1 MKNTIL
7 CSAICLSV
15 LFFLPHTLYSQLLAT
30 EMELLF
36 RIDTSAQNEVL
47 LGSLGASLIDSERNV
62 YLVDNGNKKIHHF
75 DETGAIVKSFSG
87 EGRGPGEFMRTT
99 SATLSQDEETLSIID
114 YTNAR
119 INSYDVQ
126 TGEHLSTIA
135 LQSTIIP
142 TNAIISFGE
151 KILLLGSHQRVDSMV
166 NEVDQDGETVKSTGN
181 FIDFSSFVHNNA
193 GKMQLSI
200 VYASVL
206 ENQLLVTLAAP
217 KRAKIFDH
225 DLNVVHEFEGD
236 FLPTPW
242 ETHMTM
248 RPDRFRTRFYSMGAD
263 VLFLSEDTYLFHW
276 LEIVDPDGPLTKRH
290 LELRSTLNGELLSSH
305 PISESLSL
313 LSLQRKS
320 DRSALLLT
328 RNSETFDFEI
338 YELNFAR

>member
-1 MKNTIL
+1 MVKFIVYTLIYFLLIILYPLVLNSQSLSEDMKLI
-7 CSAICLSV
+7 
-15 LFFLPHTLYSQLLAT
+15 
-30 EMELLF
+30 F
-36 RIDTSAQNEVL
+36 RIDTPAQNEVL
-47 LGSLGASLIDSERNV
+47 LGSLGASLIDSEKNV

-75 DETGAIVKSFSG
+75 DENGRYVKSFSG

-99 SATLSQDEETLSIID
+99 SATLSQDEEILYIID
-114 YTNAR
+114 YTNVR

-142 TNAIISFGE
+142 TNAIFSFGE

-166 NEVDQDGETVKSTGN
+166 NEIDHNGETVESTGN

-200 VYASVL
+200 VYASAL
-206 ENQLLVTLAAP
+206 ENQLFVTLAAP
-217 KRAKIFDH
+217 KRAKIFDR
-225 DLNVVHEFEGD
+225 DLNLVHEFESD

-263 VLFLSEDTYLFHW
+263 VLLLSEDAYLFHW
-276 LEIVDPDGPLTKRH
+276 LEIIDPDGPVTKRH
-290 LELRSTLNGELLSSH
+290 LELRSTSDGELLSSH
-305 PISESLSL
+305 PIPESLSL
-313 LSLQRKS
+313 LGLQRKS
-320 DRSALLLT
+320 ETSAYLLT

-338 YELNFAR
+338 YELSLR